1 MTDSRR
7 KEQKFASVPEGS
19 SSLRHRD
26 QAQTFFLE
34 EQMDNITLTP
44 HQSESAKVI
53 LQYLT
58 GQTDH
63 KQTVLAGSAGS
74 GKTLTVGHI
83 VEALVSKG
91 YSVHLCAH
99 AHTAVAQIKKAL
111 PEAVRGSVE
120 ASTIFSALGWRY
132 STKSQS
138 SVASGGHRLAGV
150 DVVVIDEA
158 SMIDDV
164 MYEAFAR
171 LSDDTA
177 RPGVR
182 LLWVGDPAQLPPVN
196 PDNQKDV
203 SPVFSRVQIQH
214 RLNEVV
220 RQAQDSPIIRA
231 SIYVRECLEK
241 DVKPCLRELQARAGD
256 DDRVTIT
263 SGGIAAVAEYTASA
277 ISAGLDARAV
287 AYRNKTIDACI
298 RIIAKKTHPEGSER
312 LVVGDPV
319 TFGTRYGEN
328 VSTNTSAIVTSV
340 SECKDDHMECL
351 KVTLKIDGV
360 SDQGEII
367 TPKSLDDLRR
377 LNGALKST
385 HSREKIKEQK
395 AKDAGD
401 TSAAMAARSAYYRA
415 GEALQEVS
423 DHYADLR
430 LIYSMTAHKA
440 QGSTFDVAVIDWKD
454 MQSCSDLSTMCRLLY
469 VAVTRPSKFLIIVE

>member
-1 MTDSRR
+1 MT
-7 KEQKFASVPEGS
+7 
-19 SSLRHRD
+19 
-26 QAQTFFLE
+26 
-34 EQMDNITLTP
+34 TLTP
-44 HQSESAKVI
+44 HQSEAAKAI
-53 LQYLT
+53 LQCLT

-63 KQTVLAGSAGS
+63 KQTVLAGSAGT
-74 GKTLTVGHI
+74 GKTFTVGHI
-83 VEALVSKG
+83 VEVLVSKG

-99 AHTAVAQIKKAL
+99 AHNAVAQIKKAI
-111 PEAVRGSVE
+111 PEAVRDSVE
-120 ASTIFSALGWRY
+120 ASTIYSALGWRF
-132 STKSQS
+132 SPKSQS
-138 SVASGGHRLAGV
+138 AVPSGAHRLSGV

-158 SMIDDV
+158 SMVDDA
-164 MYEAFAR
+164 MYEAFAG
-171 LSDDTA
+171 LCEANNKSS
-177 RPGVR
+177 PR
-182 LLWVGDPAQLPPVN
+182 LLWVGDPAQLPPVS
-196 PDNQKDV
+196 PDDKKAE
-203 SPVFSRVQIQH
+203 SPVFLRVQNQH

-220 RQAQDSPIIRA
+220 RQAKDSPIIRA
-231 SIYVRECLEK
+231 SMYVRECLEK
-241 DVKPCLRELQARAGD
+241 GVKPCLRELQVRAAD

-263 SGGIAAVAEYTASA
+263 GGGIAAVAEYTASA
-277 ISAGLDARAV
+277 ISVGLDARAV
-287 AYRNKTIDACI
+287 AFRNKTIDACS
-298 RIIAKKTHPEGSER
+298 RIIAKKTHPEGSDR
-312 LVVGDPV
+312 LAVGDPV

-469 VAVTRPSKFLIIVE
+469 VAVTRPSQFLIIVE

>member
-1 MTDSRR
+1 M
-7 KEQKFASVPEGS
+7 PE
-19 SSLRHRD
+19 L
-26 QAQTFFLE
+26 
-34 EQMDNITLTP
+34 TL
-44 HQSESAKVI
+44 HQSEAAKAI
-53 LQYLT
+53 LECLT

-63 KQTVLAGSAGS
+63 KQTVLGGSAGT
-74 GKTLTVGHI
+74 GKTFTVGHI
-83 VEALVSKG
+83 VDVLVSKG

-99 AHTAVAQIKKAL
+99 AHTAVAQIKKAI
-111 PEAVRGSVE
+111 PEAIRGSVE
-120 ASTIFSALGWRY
+120 ASTIYSALGWRF
-132 STKSQS
+132 SSKSQS
-138 SVASGGHRLAGV
+138 SVSSGAHRLSGV

-158 SMIDDV
+158 SMVDDA
-164 MYEAFAR
+164 MYKAFAG
-171 LSDDTA
+171 LCEANNKSSH
-177 RPGVR
+177 R
-182 LLWVGDPAQLPPVN
+182 LLWVGDPAQLPPVS
-196 PDNQKDV
+196 PDDQKAV
-203 SPVFSRVQIQH
+203 SPVFLRVQNQQ

-220 RQAQDSPIIRA
+220 RQAKDSPIIRA
-231 SIYVRECLEK
+231 SMYVRECLEK
-241 DVKPCLRELQARAGD
+241 GVKPCLRELHERSGD

-287 AYRNKTIDACI
+287 AFRNKTIDACS

-312 LVVGDPV
+312 LVIGDPV

-328 VSTNTSAIVTSV
+328 VSTNTSATVTSV
-340 SECKDDHMECL
+340 SDCEDQHMQCL

-360 SDQGEII
+360 IDQGEII

-385 HSREKIKEQK
+385 HSREKIKEKK
-395 AKDAGD
+395 ARDAGD
-401 TSAAMAARSAYYRA
+401 TSAAMEAKSAYYRA

-469 VAVTRPSKFLIIVE
+469 VAVTRPSQFLIIVE